1 MARKPIEITKE
12 MIDEVERLAGL
23 GLNELQIS
31 ESIGMGYS
39 TFQRNKEHFGE
50 AIKKGKAALR
60 AMVSEALISKMGGGD
75 ITALIFIAKRL
86 NLFQSSIMSQPPKT
100 INQAMKELG
109 KVYSSLASGEIG
121 DSQADRLSAIL
132 DKLIKGIELHDLDE
146 RLRIIEE
153 RVKK

>member
-1 MARKPIEITKE
+1 MARKHIEITQQ

-39 TFQRNKEHFGE
+39 TFQRNKERFGE
-50 AIKKGKAALR
+50 AIKKGKATLR
-60 AMVSEALISKMGGGD
+60 ATVSGALISKMSGGD
-75 ITALIFIAKRL
+75 VTALIFIAKRL
-86 NLFQSSIMSQPPKT
+86 NLFQPSITSQPPKN
-100 INQAMKELG
+100 IGQAMKELG
-109 KVYSSLASGEIG
+109 KIYSSLANGEIG
-121 DSQADRLSAIL
+121 DSQADKLTAIL
-132 DKLIKGIELHDLDE
+132 DKVIKGIELHDIDE